1 MVPNGWNQLKGKEI
15 TSKITK
21 GSSPKWQGFDYQ
33 KEGTLFVTSEN
44 VRDGFLDI
52 SSPKYLP
59 LEFNQKLKNSQLEKG
74 DILINIVGASIG
86 RSCQFDI
93 ENQSANINQAVC
105 LFRTNELVKSEFI
118 YQFLQHSTTV
128 NKLLGTQSESARPN
142 LSLSDMR
149 DFVFSIPPLPEQ
161 RKIAKILST
170 WDKAISTT
178 ERLIDNS
185 KQQKK
190 ALMQQLLTGK
200 KRLLDDSGKPF
211 EGEWEDL
218 YLHDVAKIIVSPVD
232 KKIVDGEIPVELC
245 NYTDVYYNTRI
256 TNSIEFMKAT
266 AKKSEIDKY
275 TLQVNDVII
284 TKDSE
289 TPGDIAVPALVSE
302 DLGGTVCGYHLAIV
316 RPNSQ
321 LVEGAYLNYLFSMQK
336 TRYYFFTLATGATR
350 FGLSI
355 GGINKAHFTLPP
367 LEEQRSIAAVLTN
380 SDREVELLEQQLA
393 DLKQEK
399 KALMQQLLTGKR
411 RVKVDEEAMA

>member
-232 KKIVDGEIPVELC
+232 KKIVEGEIPVELC

-367 LEEQRSIAAVLTN
+367 LEEQRRIAAVLTN

>member
-1 MVPNGWNQLKGKEI
+1 M
-15 TSKITK
+15 TK
-21 GSSPKWQGFDYQ
+21 PHFYWY
-33 KEGTLFVTSEN
+33 
-44 VRDGFLDI
+44 
-52 SSPKYLP
+52 
-59 LEFNQKLKNSQLEKG
+59 
-74 DILINIVGASIG
+74 VGLNW
-86 RSCQFDI
+86 RLR
-93 ENQSANINQAVC
+93 

-232 KKIVDGEIPVELC
+232 KKIVDGEIPVELG
-245 NYTDVYYNTRI
+245 
-256 TNSIEFMKAT
+256 MA
-266 AKKSEIDKY
+266 
-275 TLQVNDVII
+275 
-284 TKDSE
+284 
-289 TPGDIAVPALVSE
+289 GD
-302 DLGGTVCGYHLAIV
+302 GG
-316 RPNSQ
+316 
-321 LVEGAYLNYLFSMQK
+321 
-336 TRYYFFTLATGATR
+336 
-350 FGLSI
+350 
-355 GGINKAHFTLPP
+355 
-367 LEEQRSIAAVLTN
+367 
-380 SDREVELLEQQLA
+380 DR
-393 DLKQEK
+393 
-399 KALMQQLLTGKR
+399 
-411 RVKVDEEAMA
+411 

>member
-200 KRLLDDSGKPF
+200 KRLLDESGTPF
-211 EGEWEDL
+211 QGEWEEITL
-218 YLHDVAKIIVSPVD
+218 EKLAKYRRGSFPQPYGNPEWVDEVNGYPFIQVYDIDKNMKLKPDTKIKISDAAIDRSVFIPKETVIVSLQGSIGRVAITQYDAYVD
-232 KKIVDGEIPVELC
+232 RTVLLFQEFIVPMDKVFFAFIIQELFEIEK
-245 NYTDVYYNTRI
+245 T
-256 TNSIEFMKAT
+256 KAPGGT
-266 AKKSEIDKY
+266 IK
-275 TLQVNDVII
+275 TI
-284 TKDSE
+284 TKEVLSNFKVYIPSYNE
-289 TPGDIAVPALVSE
+289 QQKIASVL
-302 DLGGTVCGYHLAIV
+302 
-316 RPNSQ
+316 
-321 LVEGAYLNYLFSMQK
+321 
-336 TRYYFFTLATGATR
+336 
-350 FGLSI
+350 
-355 GGINKAHFTLPP
+355 INADQ
-367 LEEQRSIAAVLTN
+367 EI
-380 SDREVELLEQQLA
+380 ELLEQQLA

-411 RVKVDEEAMA
+411 RVKVDDEAAA

>member
-367 LEEQRSIAAVLTN
+367 LEEQQRIAAVLTN
-380 SDREVELLEQQLA
+380 SDREIELLEQQLVN
-393 DLKQEK
+393 LKQEK

-411 RVKVDEEAMA
+411 RVKVDEEAVS

>member
-200 KRLLDDSGKPF
+200 KRLLDDSGKSFESEWEEKRLSEIGDIYSGGTPSTAKPEYWDGDINWVTPTDITKQDSIYIESTARLVSTDGIKNSSAKLLPKGTLLVCTRATIGEMAIASHEMSTNQGFKNIVPNEKTNIEFVYYLLNFYKHKLISKASGSTFLELSKSAF
-211 EGEWEDL
+211 EGMHFHIPDYQEQ
-218 YLHDVAKIIVSPVD
+218 
-232 KKIVDGEIPVELC
+232 KK
-245 NYTDVYYNTRI
+245 
-256 TNSIEFMKAT
+256 
-266 AKKSEIDKY
+266 
-275 TLQVNDVII
+275 
-284 TKDSE
+284 
-289 TPGDIAVPALVSE
+289 
-302 DLGGTVCGYHLAIV
+302 
-316 RPNSQ
+316 
-321 LVEGAYLNYLFSMQK
+321 
-336 TRYYFFTLATGATR
+336 
-350 FGLSI
+350 
-355 GGINKAHFTLPP
+355 
-367 LEEQRSIAAVLTN
+367 IAAVLLN
-380 SDREVELLEQQLA
+380 ADREIDVLQQQLS

-411 RVKVDEEAMA
+411 RVKVDKKEVA

>member
-200 KRLLDDSGKPF
+200 KRLIDDSGKPF

-367 LEEQRSIAAVLTN
+367 LEEQRRIAAVLTN

>member
-266 AKKSEIDKY
+266 AKKSEIDNY

-367 LEEQRSIAAVLTN
+367 LEEQRRIAAVLTN